1 MKVFLIC
8 PVRNET
14 EEQRERISAWL
25 AEAEKEHTIHWP
37 PRDTPQDDPTGLSIC
52 CANRAAIASA
62 DEVWVWWEGKSEG
75 RYFDLGMAFALGKP
89 VRIVY
94 GGEPPVP
101 GKCYERMVAD
111 WSANGAD

>member
-1 MKVFLIC
+1 MKIFLIC

-14 EEQRERISAWL
+14 DEQRARIAEFLS
-25 AEAEKEHTIHWP
+25 EAENTHEIHWP
-37 PRDTPQDDPTGLSIC
+37 PRDTNQEDTTGRNIC
-52 CANRAAIASA
+52 RQNRDAIASA

-89 VRIVY
+89 IRIVY

-111 WSANGAD
+111 WQENGA